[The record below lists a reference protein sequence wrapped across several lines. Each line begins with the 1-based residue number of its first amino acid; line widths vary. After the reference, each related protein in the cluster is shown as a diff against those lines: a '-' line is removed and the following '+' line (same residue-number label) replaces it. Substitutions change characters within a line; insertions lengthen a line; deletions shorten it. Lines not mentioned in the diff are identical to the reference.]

1 MVIFIV
7 TEVTRNHNHHEVT
20 AKLAGWLMYKK
31 WRGMGGRKKQRRGAE
46 ESKWG
51 VGR

>member
-31 WRGMGGRKKQRRGAE
+31 MERDGREEKAE
-46 ESKWG
+46 
-51 VGR
+51 